1 MIQASRHNVLSRSG
15 VGGGRSMDA
24 LVDDSRRGVAQAEEP
39 QRDAEILDFLFIGE
53 LSRQVGISARAIRF
67 YEKEGLI
74 TPARHGR
81 FRVYRKS
88 DEARLRT
95 IGRLRAVGLPIAT
108 IRDSL
113 DRFLRLD
120 SAENR
125 RDAIVLVEQHIAT
138 LDRRRAE
145 IAEEQ
150 ALAQALR
157 AELSG

>member
-1 MIQASRHNVLSRSG
+1 
-15 VGGGRSMDA
+15 MDA
-24 LVDDSRRGVAQAEEP
+24 LVDDSLRRLAQAGEP

-95 IGRLRAVGLPIAT
+95 VGRLRALGLPIAL
-108 IRDSL
+108 IRDNL

-120 SAENR
+120 SPENR
-125 RDAIVLVEQHIAT
+125 RDAIALVEQQIAT
-138 LDRRRAE
+138 LDRRQAE
-145 IAEEQ
+145 IAGER
-150 ALAQALR
+150 ALAQALH
-157 AELSG
+157 AELTG

>member
-1 MIQASRHNVLSRSG
+1 
-15 VGGGRSMDA
+15 MDA
-24 LVDDSRRGVAQAEEP
+24 LVDDSLRRLVQAGEP

-95 IGRLRAVGLPIAT
+95 VGRLRALGLPIAL
-108 IRDSL
+108 IRENL

-120 SAENR
+120 SPENR
-125 RDAIVLVEQHIAT
+125 QEAIALVEQHIAT
-138 LDRRRAE
+138 LERRQAE
-145 IAEEQ
+145 IAEER
-150 ALAQALR
+150 ALAQALH
-157 AELSG
+157 AELTG